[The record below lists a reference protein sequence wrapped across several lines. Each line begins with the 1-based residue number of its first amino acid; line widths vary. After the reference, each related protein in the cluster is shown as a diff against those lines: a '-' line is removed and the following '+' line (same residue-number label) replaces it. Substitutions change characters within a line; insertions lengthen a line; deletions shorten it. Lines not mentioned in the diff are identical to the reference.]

1 MDHSLHSVEH
11 TLYGIMRSHPL
22 IIAPP
27 PTLLPQSYSHTQ
39 VQRMEHALR
48 SVEHT
53 LYGMRKPRRLDR
65 ASLDLVSISQ
75 LQAAVDN
82 FAAVGEGGLA
92 LGGDTM

>member
-1 MDHSLHSVEH
+1 MADIC
-11 TLYGIMRSHPL
+11 G
-22 IIAPP
+22 A
-27 PTLLPQSYSHTQ
+27 Q

-65 ASLDLVSISQ
+65 ASLDAVSIHQ

-82 FAAVGEGGLA
+82 FAAVGDGVMMMSH
-92 LGGDTM
+92 DM